1 MTPVTTPAPST
12 ALIDWTALG
21 HILEYSIG
29 ISLAIALLFV
39 IIPWGLSFVDQPGV
53 KRIAGSM
60 MACLS
65 SAALVGAVAW
75 GFFIITHKR

>member
-12 ALIDWTALG
+12 ALIDWTLLG
-21 HILEYSIG
+21 HILEYSIA
-29 ISLAIALLFV
+29 ISLATALMFV
-39 IIPWGLSFVDQPGV
+39 IITWGLTFVDQPGL

-65 SAALVGAVAW
+65 SLALVGAVAW
-75 GFFIITHKR
+75 GLFIITHKG